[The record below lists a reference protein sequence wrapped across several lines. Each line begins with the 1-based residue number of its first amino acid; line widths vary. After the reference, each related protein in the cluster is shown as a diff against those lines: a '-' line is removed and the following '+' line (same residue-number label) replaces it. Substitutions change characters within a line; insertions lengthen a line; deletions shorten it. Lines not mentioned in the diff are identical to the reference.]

1 MTEPGALAG
10 GRTLVRAG
18 LVVTAAYLASR
29 ILGWIRTAALLAVFG
44 AGRDLDAYLAAFRI
58 PDAIFQLV
66 AAGALGS
73 ALIPV
78 LAGLFHE
85 GRQPQA
91 WRLVSSVVNLM
102 LVALA
107 ALAVVF
113 FLAAP
118 WIMPLITQD
127 FSRQQLDLAV
137 RLSRIMLLSPILL
150 AVSAVATSVLN
161 AGNRFTAAAVAPLLY
176 NLAII
181 VPVVLL
187 GTSMGVTAAAAGVVA
202 GALLSL
208 LVQVMPVDAMGY
220 RYQLVADTSDPA
232 TREVVRLVAPR
243 ALGLGATQITFI
255 VNTLL
260 ASGLGAGLISDYTA
274 AFTAYQIPIGV
285 LGLPLGVVL
294 LPSMSTALAAGEH
307 RQFGYLVTRSLRLL
321 LFVMLF
327 LAAVGVAVRT
337 QVVDLLY
344 GYGNFTRGDVGVTA
358 DALEFFLLGLAADSL
373 VVVLARAFYADKETR
388 IPVAAALAAVAI
400 NVVVSVATVGT
411 LGLRGLALG
420 IAVGAWVEAVA
431 LTVLLTR
438 RVHAVDLR
446 GLAVAAVVFA
456 GGSILSAAVADG
468 ALQALTSLLGV
479 SPGRVLVLVELVVTT
494 GVGTLVYCAWCY
506 LLRVPELPE
515 TIRLLRDTLGRR
527 IA

>member
-1 MTEPGALAG
+1 MTEQATSASS
-10 GRTLVRAG
+10 RTLVRAG
-18 LVVTAAYLASR
+18 LVVTGAYLASR

-78 LAGLFHE
+78 LAGFFHE
-85 GRQPQA
+85 GRQSEA

-102 LVALA
+102 LAALV

-113 FLAAP
+113 FVAAP
-118 WIMPLITQD
+118 RIMPLITQD
-127 FSRQQLDLAV
+127 FTAQQLGLAV

-161 AGNRFTAAAVAPLLY
+161 AGNRFTAAALAPLLY

-181 VPVVLL
+181 VPVVLF
-187 GTSMGVTAAAAGVVA
+187 GESMGVTAAAVGVVI

-208 LVQVMPVDAMGY
+208 LVQVMPIDAMGY
-220 RYQLVADTSDPA
+220 RYQMVADASDPA

-243 ALGLGATQITFI
+243 ALGLGSTQITFI

-285 LGLPLGVVL
+285 IGLPLGVVL
-294 LPSMSTALAAGEH
+294 LPSMSTALVAGEL
-307 RQFGYLVTRSLRLL
+307 RQFGHLVTRSLRLL

-327 LAAVGVAVRT
+327 LAAVGVTVRT
-337 QVVDLLY
+337 QVVDLLF
-344 GYGNFTRGDVGVTA
+344 GYGNFTRGDVSVTA
-358 DALEFFLLGLAADSL
+358 DALGFFLVGLAADSL

-400 NVVVSVATVGT
+400 NVVVSVATVGSI
-411 LGLRGLALG
+411 GLRGLALG
-420 IAVGAWVEAVA
+420 IAAGAWVEAAA

-438 RVHAVDLR
+438 RIRALDLN
-446 GLAVAAVVFA
+446 GLVLAAVIFA
-456 GGSILSAAVADG
+456 AGSILSAAAADWMLG
-468 ALQALTSLLGV
+468 ALGSRLGA

-494 GVGTLVYCAWCY
+494 GVAGLVYGAWCS
-506 LLRVPELPE
+506 LMRVPELPE
-515 TIRLLRDTLGRR
+515 TIRLLRNTIGRR
-527 IA
+527 VV